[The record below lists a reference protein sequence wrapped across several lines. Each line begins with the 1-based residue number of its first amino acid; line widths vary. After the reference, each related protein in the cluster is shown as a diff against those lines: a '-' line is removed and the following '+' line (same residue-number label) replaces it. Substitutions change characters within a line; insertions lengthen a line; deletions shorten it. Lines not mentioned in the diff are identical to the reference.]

1 MFPGPS
7 MDTPSPTKRSASVQ
21 ASGADVRAGW
31 YGAGGNADSAIRVA
45 TFCHGLR
52 LMSTIAWNVSAGAGL
67 PGGIAALKSAG
78 HCVPGFAMQ
87 VAIMLARE
95 LKVSRD
101 DVSLPL
107 GEPART
113 GLMSPLERS
122 TSLRTMPA
130 AFWSPRPRPDTEP
143 RGEEWVIAWADAAL
157 CRSLT

>member
-7 MDTPSPTKRSASVQ
+7 MDTPFPTKRSASVQ
-21 ASGADVRAGW
+21 ASGADGRAGW
-31 YGAGGNADSAIRVA
+31 YGAGGNDDNAIRVA

-67 PGGIAALKSAG
+67 PGGVAAPKSAG
-78 HCVPGFAMQ
+78 HCVPGLAMQ
-87 VAIMLARE
+87 AAIMLASE
-95 LKVSRD
+95 LNVSRV

-122 TSLRTMPA
+122 TRLRTMPA
-130 AFWSPRPRPDTEP
+130 AFWSPGARPAMTLFSVNC
-143 RGEEWVIAWADAAL
+143 VIA
-157 CRSLT
+157 